1 MVDNNKYNDYHRDDD
16 QIDLDN
22 IPIDDEF
29 SESGDDL
36 HTKPTDV
43 ESMREL
49 SQYDRQVNPNNV
61 EELPVESERDDD
73 YFYDGTVTSHLDLE
87 QDVIDDE
94 SDSELDSGL
103 YLEDDEQDEDEP
115 LPDEINPKEKWLIRG
130 VIALTVIILLGFGG
144 FMLRNAFTNFGD
156 ATTEQV
162 YEGESAVNG
171 LFGEDG
177 KIKARLKAEEVNV
190 AREYVENLDE
200 GTVKIELRLKVS
212 QAEEQLEEQTKA
224 ERLVSDITKDGR
236 PYIDINDNSL
246 VARAANFPTNYNT
259 EYARQLSDQYNT
271 AYDAVESAKK
281 LERDF
286 YTTINATDV
295 TLSQVDK
302 YREPIETLQESNLKI
317 RLSNDFNDK
326 VKELK
331 IAAEEQR
338 KREESESIEARK
350 RSESESIE
358 QSIQASIQYK
368 EELERQAEES
378 RRLEEERQASIQESL
393 RQESILE
400 ESLRQEEQ
408 NTSSSSTTEPTPEP
422 EPTPDPGD
430 GLTDE
435 TN

>member
-16 QIDLDN
+16 QLDLDN
-22 IPIDDEF
+22 IPIEDEF
-29 SESGDDL
+29 SESGNDL

-73 YFYDGTVTSHLDLE
+73 YFYDDTVTSHLDLE
-87 QDVIDDE
+87 QDIIDDE
-94 SDSELDSGL
+94 SDSGL
-103 YLEDDEQDEDEP
+103 YLEDDEQDKDEP
-115 LPDEINPKEKWLIRG
+115 LPDEINPKEKWMIRG

-144 FMLRNAFTNFGD
+144 FILRNAFTNFGD

-162 YEGESAVNG
+162 YEGESAVNA
-171 LFGEDG
+171 LFSEEG

-190 AREYVENLDE
+190 AKEYVENLDE

-224 ERLVSDITKDGR
+224 ERLVADITKDGK
-236 PYIDINDNSL
+236 PYIDINNNSL

-271 AYDAVESAKK
+271 AYDAIESAKK

-286 YTTINATDV
+286 YATINASDV
-295 TLSQVDK
+295 TLSQVDQ
-302 YREPIETLQESNLKI
+302 YREPIEKLQESSLKI

-331 IAAEEQR
+331 LAAEEQR

-350 RSESESIE
+350 RAESESIA
-358 QSIQASIQYK
+358 QSIQASIQYE

-400 ESLRQEEQ
+400 ESRRQEEQ
-408 NTSSSSTTEPTPEP
+408 NTPSPSIPEP
-422 EPTPDPGD
+422 EPTPEPGD
-430 GLTDE
+430 GFTDE

>member
-16 QIDLDN
+16 QLDLDN
-22 IPIDDEF
+22 IPIEDEF
-29 SESGDDL
+29 SESDNDL

-61 EELPVESERDDD
+61 EELPVESERDAD
-73 YFYDGTVTSHLDLE
+73 YFYDDTVTSHLDLE

-94 SDSELDSGL
+94 SDSGL
-103 YLEDDEQDEDEP
+103 YLEDDEQDTEEP
-115 LPDEINPKEKWLIRG
+115 LPDEVNPKEKWLIRG

-144 FMLRNAFTNFGD
+144 FILRNAFTNFGD
-156 ATTEQV
+156 TTTEQV
-162 YEGESAVNG
+162 YEGESAVNA

-177 KIKARLKAEEVNV
+177 KIKARLKVEEVNV
-190 AREYVENLDE
+190 AREYVDNLDE

-224 ERLVSDITKDGR
+224 ERLVADVTKDGR

-271 AYDAVESAKK
+271 AYDAIESAKK

-317 RLSNDFNDK
+317 RLSNDFNGK

-331 IAAEEQR
+331 VAAEEQR
-338 KREESESIEARK
+338 KREESESIAARK
-350 RSESESIE
+350 RAESESIA
-358 QSIQASIQYK
+358 QSIQASIQYE

-400 ESLRQEEQ
+400 ESRRQEEQ
-408 NTSSSSTTEPTPEP
+408 NTPSPSTPEPTPEP
-422 EPTPDPGD
+422 EPTPDPVG
-430 GLTDE
+430 GFTDE

>member
-16 QIDLDN
+16 QLDLDN
-22 IPIDDEF
+22 IPIEDEF
-29 SESGDDL
+29 SESDNDL

-73 YFYDGTVTSHLDLE
+73 YFYDDTVTSHLDLE

-94 SDSELDSGL
+94 TDSEL

-115 LPDEINPKEKWLIRG
+115 LPDEVNPKEKWMIRG

-144 FMLRNAFTNFGD
+144 FILRNAFTNFGD

-162 YEGESAVNG
+162 YEGESAVNA

-190 AREYVENLDE
+190 AREYVDNLDE

-224 ERLVSDITKDGR
+224 ERLVSDVTKDGR

-271 AYDAVESAKK
+271 AYDAIESAKK

-302 YREPIETLQESNLKI
+302 YREPIEKLQESSLKI

-331 IAAEEQR
+331 LAAEEQR

-350 RSESESIE
+350 RAESESIA
-358 QSIQASIQYK
+358 QSIQASIQYE
-368 EELERQAEES
+368 EELARQEEES

-400 ESLRQEEQ
+400 ESRRQEEQ
-408 NTSSSSTTEPTPEP
+408 NTPSPSIPEP
-422 EPTPDPGD
+422 ESTPDPVD